1 MRLPSCLLG
10 FALVLAVSAV
20 TPVKRDLTSLKADLA
35 TIASQTDALNTAINN
50 FNQSMSITKALANT
64 MDGGIK
70 TLTSGV
76 SQANTNTNSDDTFG
90 IVDSVTVLCNIYQI
104 IPALEAVL
112 QNLIDQ
118 QNGFN
123 LLHVLLAP
131 IALLIE
137 ADLLALKTATT
148 AFENSMISKTQGVQ
162 VPMQS
167 AFDELGTTLDN
178 AISTYSLLGL
188 LT

>member
-50 FNQSMSITKALANT
+50 FNQSMSITKALT